1 MLWKTVKLKFRW
13 ILPKQAHEWFWI
25 FLLCGHGGVL
35 QVLTCM
41 RDKDWN
47 DEDVYWLLCRRLH
60 VHSYHIRSHIT
71 LSQLGSMSQASHW
84 EHRVSRILS
93 RVSRILSRVSRTMH
107 CLRFHVY
114 LSRISLTF
122 RSHITLH
129 DCVTRFTPCPSRLPI
144 HTCVSRTT
152 NSILHTPNNFKTA
165 SHYFNRIAKHFQ
177 WNKFLPQK
185 NYSNYWSNE
194 TARKSSR
201 SNKKENQKMSLII

>member
-1 MLWKTVKLKFRW
+1 MLWKTVKHKFQW

-47 DEDVYWLLCRRLH
+47 DEDVYWVLCQRLH

-84 EHRVSRILS
+84 GHRVSRILS

-122 RSHITLH
+122 RSHITL
-129 DCVTRFTPCPSRLPI
+129 FTIVSHASHRAHRVSPSIRVFHAP
-144 HTCVSRTT
+144 R
-152 NSILHTPNNFKTA
+152 ILYYTHQIIFKTA

-185 NYSNYWSNE
+185 NYSN
-194 TARKSSR
+194 ARKSSR
-201 SNKKENQKMSLII
+201 SNKKENQKMCLII